1 MAYLSYVKPSNTNKA
16 QKNRTA
22 VVDKKM
28 KDYGLHPFF
37 VKKTE
42 EANAFIRKHGLPKE
56 LAKK

>member
-1 MAYLSYVKPSNTNKA
+1 MKTSSSNKTKKTN
-16 QKNRTA
+16 TG
-22 VVDKKM
+22 VVDKKI
-28 KDYGLHPFF
+28 KDYGQHPFF

>member
-1 MAYLSYVKPSNTNKA
+1 MKQSSTNKT

-22 VVDKKM
+22 VIDKKM
-28 KDYGLHPFF
+28 KDYGQHPFF

-56 LAKK
+56 LTKK

>member
-1 MAYLSYVKPSNTNKA
+1 MKPSSSNKVKKTSA
-16 QKNRTA
+16 G

-28 KDYGLHPFF
+28 KDYGQHRFF
-37 VKKTE
+37 VKKAE